1 MVEVLVIDDAA
12 DIRLLVRALLTR
24 ADCHVREAESAADA
38 LVAIASDRPDV
49 VLLDVQ
55 MPDADGWSVLATIR
69 SDPTSAELPVVMCTV
84 RARPEEQARGWRLG
98 CDGYV
103 TKPFAIRDLVDEVM
117 SVVTRTPDERQAVR
131 ERALAEIEDLE
142 GAGR

>member
-1 MVEVLVIDDAA
+1 MLDVLVIDDAA

-38 LVAIASDRPDV
+38 LASIARNRPDV

-55 MPDADGWSVLATIR
+55 MPDADGWSVLEALRREPAT
-69 SDPTSAELPVVMCTV
+69 AELPVVLCTV
-84 RARPEEQARGWRLG
+84 RAHADERARGWRLG
-98 CDGYV
+98 CDGYI
-103 TKPFAIRDLVDEVM
+103 TKPFAIRELVAEVTA
-117 SVVTRTPDERQAVR
+117 VVDRTPEERRAVR
-131 ERALAEIEDLE
+131 ARALTEIQDLE

>member
-1 MVEVLVIDDAA
+1 MLDVLVIDDAA

-38 LVAIASDRPDV
+38 FVALDRERPDV

-55 MPDADGWSVLATIR
+55 MPDADGWSVLERIR
-69 SDPTSAELPVVMCTV
+69 SDPETAELPVVMCTV
-84 RARPEEQARGWRLG
+84 RAHPEEQARAWRLG

-103 TKPFAIRDLVDEVM
+103 TKPFAIRDLVGEVTEVI
-117 SVVTRTPDERQAVR
+117 SRTPDERRAVR

-142 GAGR
+142 GAGT

>member
-1 MVEVLVIDDAA
+1 MLEVLVIDDAE

-24 ADCHVREAESAADA
+24 ADCHVREAASAGDA
-38 LVAIASDRPDV
+38 LVAISRERPDV

-55 MPDADGWSVLATIR
+55 MPDADGWTVLEALRSESVTA
-69 SDPTSAELPVVMCTV
+69 DLPVVLCTV
-84 RARPEEQARGWRLG
+84 RARPEDRARGWRLG

-103 TKPFAIRDLVDEVM
+103 TKPFAIRVLVDEVKA
-117 SVVTRTPDERQAVR
+117 VVARTPEERQAVR
-131 ERALAEIEDLE
+131 DRALAEIENFE

>member
-1 MVEVLVIDDAA
+1 
-12 DIRLLVRALLTR
+12 LLTR

-38 LVAIASDRPDV
+38 LTAIARNRPDV

-69 SDPTSAELPVVMCTV
+69 NDPAIAHLPVVMCTV
-84 RARPEEQARGWRLG
+84 RARPEERARAWRLG

-103 TKPFAIRDLVDEVM
+103 TKPFAIRDLVDEVTA
-117 SVVTRTPDERQAVR
+117 VVARTPDERRTVR
-131 ERALAEIEDLE
+131 ERVLAEIEDLE